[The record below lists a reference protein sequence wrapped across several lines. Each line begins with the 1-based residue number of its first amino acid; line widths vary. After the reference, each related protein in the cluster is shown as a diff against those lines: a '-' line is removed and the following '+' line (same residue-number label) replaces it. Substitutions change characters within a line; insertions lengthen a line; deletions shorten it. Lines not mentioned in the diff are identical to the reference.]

1 MVIVHLLR
9 HQMQSGFQMRIRM
22 QRILLSVLL
31 SLFISGSVIADEI
44 TLNLKD
50 ADIRALIS
58 TVSKFTGKNFIIDP
72 RVKGKVTVI
81 SSRPMDSDEVYQV
94 FLSIL
99 KVHGFA
105 AVPSG
110 EVIKIVPDV
119 NAKQDGIPTA
129 SKGSPGRGDEMVT
142 RVVQVDNVAAAQLVP
157 ILRPLVPQQGHLA
170 AYPATNV
177 LIISDRANNVERLL
191 TIIRRIDQVS
201 DSEIEVISLQ
211 YASAVEVVRVL
222 TSLKR
227 AKPAAKG
234 ALAAGGGQVLVAD
247 ERTNSVLLSGDRA
260 SRLRMRAIISHLDT
274 PLDTGGNT
282 DVIYLRYAD
291 ATEIVDTLLGVG
303 KIEQKDAQQGKG
315 KAAAAPK
322 GSFDIQADEPTNSL
336 VITAPP
342 DIMRT
347 LKHVISQLDIRR
359 AQVLVEAV
367 IAEVSEATARELGVQ
382 WAFGGSDNSPVGIV
396 NFTNSGSVVA
406 DVINGAASVV
416 DGGSFPSIIDN
427 ALLGFAKTGGSFNYL
442 AVMNLLASDANN
454 NILSTPTLVTLD
466 NEEAEIVIGENVPFV
481 TGSFS
486 STGAND
492 GATNPFQT
500 IQRED
505 VGLTLKIKPQINEG
519 DALRLEIEQEVSNI
533 ADSVAGAADIVTNKR
548 SIKTN
553 VMVDDGQV
561 VVLGGLIEEKVSES
575 IQKVP
580 FLGDIPF
587 LGALFRSK
595 TADVTKTNLM
605 VFIHPV
611 ILRDAAITESYTNSK
626 YNYIR
631 ALQMQQDEDGVNMM
645 IGKRHPVL
653 PAVEQFMVAP
663 GVTPVLPAID
673 ELSTVPGASAD
684 ADDEPDTAVNIN
696 FIDG

>member
-1 MVIVHLLR
+1 MNISR
-9 HQMQSGFQMRIRM
+9 KIIG
-22 QRILLSVLL
+22 ILLVWLMCSASVYAEK
-31 SLFISGSVIADEI
+31 V

-50 ADIRALIS
+50 ADISALIS
-58 TVSKFTGKNFIIDP
+58 TVAEVTDRNFIIDP

-110 EVIKIVPDV
+110 EVTKIVPDV

-129 SKGSPGRGDEMVT
+129 SDRSPGRGDEMVT

-201 DSEIEVISLQ
+201 DSEIEVITLQ

-227 AKPAAKG
+227 AVPGAKG
-234 ALAAGGGQVLVAD
+234 AAAAAGGQVLVAD

-274 PLDTGGNT
+274 PLDAGGNT
-282 DVIYLRYAD
+282 DVIYLRYANAAD
-291 ATEIVDTLLGVG
+291 IVDTLLGVG
-303 KIEQKDAQQGKG
+303 KIEEKEAQQGKG
-315 KAAAAPK
+315 KVSVSK
-322 GSFDIQADEPTNSL
+322 GSFDIQADEATNAL

-347 LKHVISQLDIRR
+347 IKQVISKLDIRR
-359 AQVLVEAV
+359 AQVLVEAI
-367 IAEVSEATARELGVQ
+367 IAEVSEDTAQELGVQ
-382 WAFGGSDNSPVGIV
+382 WAFGGSDNSSPVGIV
-396 NFTNSGSVVA
+396 NFTNSGSLVS
-406 DVINGAASVV
+406 DIINGAADVA
-416 DGGSFPSIIDN
+416 DGGAFPSIVDN
-427 ALLGFAKTGGSFNYL
+427 ALLGFAKTNGSFNYL
-442 AVMNLLASDANN
+442 AVMNLLSSDANT

-466 NEEAEIVIGENVPFV
+466 NEEAEIIIGENVPFV
-481 TGSFS
+481 TGSFT

-519 DALRLEIEQEVSNI
+519 NALRLEIEQEVSNI
-533 ADSVAGAADIVTNKR
+533 ADSVAGAADIITNKR

-553 VMVDDGQV
+553 VMVDDGQM
-561 VVLGGLIEEKVSES
+561 VVLGGLIEEKISES

-611 ILRDAAITESYTNSK
+611 ILRDAAVTDRYTSSK

-631 ALQMQQDEDGVNMM
+631 ALQMQQDADGVNMLPD
-645 IGKRHPVL
+645 KNHPVL
-653 PAVEQFMVAP
+653 PVMEEFTVAP
-663 GVTPVLPAID
+663 GVAPVLPEID
-673 ELSTVPGASAD
+673 DLSTVPGADAD
-684 ADDEPDTAVNIN
+684 ADDDAAFPTDTDLL
-696 FIDG
+696 DG

>member
-1 MVIVHLLR
+1 MNMFRKITGLLLMWLVCALPVHAED
-9 HQMQSGFQMRIRM
+9 
-22 QRILLSVLL
+22 V
-31 SLFISGSVIADEI
+31 

-50 ADIRALIS
+50 ADISALIS
-58 TVSKFTGKNFIIDP
+58 TVAAVTDRNFIIDP

-81 SSRPMDSDEVYQV
+81 STRPMDSDEVYQV

-129 SKGSPGRGDEMVT
+129 NEGRPGRGDEMVT

-201 DSEIEVISLQ
+201 DSEIEVITLQ
-211 YASAVEVVRVL
+211 YASAAEVVRVL

-227 AKPAAKG
+227 ATPGAKG
-234 ALAAGGGQVLVAD
+234 AAAAAGSGQVLVAD

-303 KIEQKDAQQGKG
+303 KIEQKEAQQAKG

-322 GSFDIQADEPTNSL
+322 GSFDIQADEATNSL

-367 IAEVSEATARELGVQ
+367 IAEVSEDTARELGVQ
-382 WAFGGSDNSPVGIV
+382 WAFGGSDDSSPVGIV
-396 NFTNSGSVVA
+396 NFTNSGSPIA
-406 DVINGAASVV
+406 DVINGAAAVA
-416 DGGSFPSIIDN
+416 DGGTFPSIIDN
-427 ALLGFAKTGGSFNYL
+427 ALLGFAKTSGSFNYI
-442 AVMNLLASDANN
+442 AVMNLLQSDANN

-481 TGSFS
+481 TGSFT

-533 ADSVAGAADIVTNKR
+533 ADSVAGASDIVTNKR

-575 IQKVP
+575 VQKVP
-580 FLGDIPF
+580 LLGDIPF

-611 ILRDAAITESYTNSK
+611 ILRDAAVTENYTNSK

-645 IGKRHPVL
+645 PGKQHPVL
-653 PAVEQFMVAP
+653 PVVDEFSIAP
-663 GVTPVLPAID
+663 GVIPVQPETD
-673 ELSTVPGASAD
+673 EVSTAPGASAD
-684 ADDEPDTAVNIN
+684 AGDKPVTPVDVN

>member
-1 MVIVHLLR
+1 MNIYRKFTGLLL
-9 HQMQSGFQMRIRM
+9 MWLVFCPSAFAEN
-22 QRILLSVLL
+22 V
-31 SLFISGSVIADEI
+31 

-50 ADIRALIS
+50 ADISALIS
-58 TVSKFTGKNFIIDP
+58 TVAEVSDKNFIIDP

-129 SKGSPGRGDEMVT
+129 NDSAPGRGDEMVT

-201 DSEIEVISLQ
+201 DSEIEVITLQ
-211 YASAVEVVRVL
+211 YASAAEVVRVL

-227 AKPAAKG
+227 AVPAAKG
-234 ALAAGGGQVLVAD
+234 AAAAGGGQVLVAD

-282 DVIYLRYAD
+282 DVIYLRYATAAD
-291 ATEIVDTLLGVG
+291 IVDTLLGVG
-303 KIEQKDAQQGKG
+303 KIEEKEAQQGKG
-315 KAAAAPK
+315 KATTPK
-322 GSFDIQADEPTNSL
+322 GAFDIQADEATNAL

-367 IAEVSEATARELGVQ
+367 IAEVSEDTARELGVQ
-382 WAFGGSDNSPVGIV
+382 WAFSGADNNSGPVGAV
-396 NFTNSGSVVA
+396 NFTNSGSVIS
-406 DVINGAASVV
+406 DIINGAADVA

-427 ALLGFAKTGGSFNYL
+427 ALLGFASSSGSFNYL
-442 AVMNLLASDANN
+442 AVMNLLASDANT

-561 VVLGGLIEEKVSES
+561 VVLGGLIEEKIGES
-575 IQKVP
+575 IQKIP

-611 ILRDAAITESYTNSK
+611 ILRDAALTQSYTNSK

-631 ALQMQQDEDGVNMM
+631 ALQMGQDEDGVNMLP
-645 IGKRHPVL
+645 GKGHPAL
-653 PAVEQFMVAP
+653 PLMEEFTVAP
-663 GVTPVLPAID
+663 GVTPVLPSID
-673 ELSTVPGASAD
+673 ELSIIPGASAD
-684 ADDEPDTAVNIN
+684 ADEAPPASVDVDFT
-696 FIDG
+696 DG

>member
-1 MVIVHLLR
+1 MKNVIN
-9 HQMQSGFQMRIRM
+9 IIW
-22 QRILLSVLL
+22 ILLIQLMLGAQVHAET
-31 SLFISGSVIADEI
+31 V

-50 ADIRALIS
+50 ADISALIS
-58 TVSKFTGKNFIIDP
+58 TVAEVTDRNFIVDP

-81 SSRPMDSDEVYQV
+81 SSRPMDSEEVYQV

-129 SKGSPGRGDEMVT
+129 SDSSPGRGDEMVT

-201 DSEIEVISLQ
+201 DSEIEVITLQ

-227 AKPAAKG
+227 ATPAAKG
-234 ALAAGGGQVLVAD
+234 SAAAGGSGQVLVAD
-247 ERTNSVLLSGDRA
+247 ERTNSVLLGGDRT

-282 DVIYLRYAD
+282 DVIYLRYAN
-291 ATEIVDTLLGVG
+291 AAEIVDTLLGVG
-303 KIEQKDAQQGKG
+303 KIEQQEAQQGKG
-315 KAAAAPK
+315 KATAPK
-322 GSFDIQADEPTNSL
+322 GSFDIQADDATNSL

-367 IAEVSEATARELGVQ
+367 IAEVSEDTAKELGVQ
-382 WAFGGSDNSPVGIV
+382 WAFSGIKDSSGPVGVV
-396 NFTNSGSVVA
+396 NFTNSGSLIA
-406 DVINGAASVV
+406 DIINGAAGVA
-416 DGGSFPSIIDN
+416 DGGTFPSIVDN
-427 ALLGFAKTGGSFNYL
+427 ALLGVGNTSGSFNYL
-442 AVMNLLASDANN
+442 AVMNLLASDANT

-481 TGSFS
+481 TGSFT
-486 STGAND
+486 STGASD

-519 DALRLEIEQEVSNI
+519 DALRLEIEQEVSSI
-533 ADSVAGAADIVTNKR
+533 ADSVAGASDIVTNKR

-561 VVLGGLIEEKVSES
+561 VVLGGLIEEQIGES

-595 TADVTKTNLM
+595 TAKVNKTNLM

-611 ILRDAAITESYTNSK
+611 ILRDAAVTQSYTNRK

-631 ALQMQQDEDGVNMM
+631 ALQMRQDVDGVNLLPR
-645 IGKRHPVL
+645 KHHPVL
-653 PAVEQFMVAP
+653 PLMEEFTREP
-663 GVTPVLPAID
+663 GVTPVLPEID
-673 ELSTVPGASAD
+673 EVSTVP
-684 ADDEPDTAVNIN
+684 DTGPVDTDLN
-696 FIDG
+696 DG

>member
-1 MVIVHLLR
+1 MKNIINII
-9 HQMQSGFQMRIRM
+9 G
-22 QRILLSVLL
+22 ILLIQLMLVAPAYAAE
-31 SLFISGSVIADEI
+31 V

-50 ADIRALIS
+50 ADISALIS
-58 TVSKFTGKNFIIDP
+58 TVAEVTDRNFIIDP

-129 SKGSPGRGDEMVT
+129 NDGSPGRGDEMVT

-201 DSEIEVISLQ
+201 DSEIEVITLQ
-211 YASAVEVVRVL
+211 FASAVEVVRVL

-227 AKPAAKG
+227 ATPAAKG
-234 ALAAGGGQVLVAD
+234 AAAAAGGGQVLVAD

-282 DVIYLRYAD
+282 DVIYLRYATAED
-291 ATEIVDTLLGVG
+291 IVDTLLGVG
-303 KIEQKDAQQGKG
+303 KIEEQEAQQGKG
-315 KAAAAPK
+315 KVTAPK
-322 GSFDIQADEPTNSL
+322 GAFDIQADEATNAL

-367 IAEVSEATARELGVQ
+367 IAEVSEDTARELGVQ
-382 WAFGGSDNSPVGIV
+382 WAFGGSGNNSPVGVV
-396 NFTNSGSVVA
+396 NFTNSGSLIS
-406 DVINGAASVV
+406 DVINGAADAAS
-416 DGGSFPSIIDN
+416 GGSFPSIVDN
-427 ALLGFAKTGGSFNYL
+427 ALLGFAKTNGSFNYL
-442 AVMNLLASDANN
+442 AVMNLLASDANT

-561 VVLGGLIEEKVSES
+561 VVLGGLIEEKIGES
-575 IQKVP
+575 VQKVP

-611 ILRDAAITESYTNSK
+611 ILRDAAVTQSYTNSK

-631 ALQMQQDEDGVNMM
+631 ALQMQQDEDGVNM
-645 IGKRHPVL
+645 IPGKQHPVL
-653 PAVEQFMVAP
+653 PLVEEFSIAP
-663 GVTPVLPAID
+663 GTTPVLPSID

-684 ADDEPDTAVNIN
+684 ADEELPSPVEVD

>member
-1 MVIVHLLR
+1 MKNIINII
-9 HQMQSGFQMRIRM
+9 G
-22 QRILLSVLL
+22 ILLIQLMLVAPAHAAE
-31 SLFISGSVIADEI
+31 V

-50 ADIRALIS
+50 ADISALIS
-58 TVSKFTGKNFIIDP
+58 TVAEVTDRNFIIDP

-129 SKGSPGRGDEMVT
+129 NDGSPGRGDEMVT

-201 DSEIEVISLQ
+201 DSEIEVITLQ
-211 YASAVEVVRVL
+211 FASAVEVVRVL

-227 AKPAAKG
+227 ATPAAKG
-234 ALAAGGGQVLVAD
+234 AAAAAGGGQVLVAD

-282 DVIYLRYAD
+282 DVIYLRYATAAD
-291 ATEIVDTLLGVG
+291 IVDTLLGVG
-303 KIEQKDAQQGKG
+303 KIEEQEAQQGKG
-315 KAAAAPK
+315 KVTAPK
-322 GSFDIQADEPTNSL
+322 GAFDIQADEATNAL

-367 IAEVSEATARELGVQ
+367 IAEVSEDTARELGVQ
-382 WAFGGSDNSPVGIV
+382 WAFGGSGNNSPVGVV
-396 NFTNSGSVVA
+396 NFTNSGSLIS
-406 DVINGAASVV
+406 DVINGAADAAS
-416 DGGSFPSIIDN
+416 GGSFPSIVDN
-427 ALLGFAKTGGSFNYL
+427 ALLGFAKTNGSFNYL
-442 AVMNLLASDANN
+442 AVMNLLASDANT

-561 VVLGGLIEEKVSES
+561 VVLGGLIEEKIGES
-575 IQKVP
+575 VQKVP

-611 ILRDAAITESYTNSK
+611 ILRDAAVTQSYTNSK

-631 ALQMQQDEDGVNMM
+631 ALQMQQDEDGVNM
-645 IGKRHPVL
+645 IPGKQHPVL
-653 PAVEQFMVAP
+653 PLVEEFSIAP
-663 GVTPVLPAID
+663 GTTPVLPSID

-684 ADDEPDTAVNIN
+684 ADEESPSSVEVD

>member
-1 MVIVHLLR
+1 MNIFRKIAGLLLIWLVCCLPVHAED
-9 HQMQSGFQMRIRM
+9 
-22 QRILLSVLL
+22 V
-31 SLFISGSVIADEI
+31 

-50 ADIRALIS
+50 ADIGALIS
-58 TVSKFTGKNFIIDP
+58 TVAAVTERNFIIDP

-129 SKGSPGRGDEMVT
+129 NEGRPGRGDEMVT

-201 DSEIEVISLQ
+201 DSEIEVITLQ

-227 AKPAAKG
+227 ATPGAKG
-234 ALAAGGGQVLVAD
+234 SAAAQASGGQVLVAD

-303 KIEQKDAQQGKG
+303 KIEQQEAQQAKG
-315 KAAAAPK
+315 KAAAVPK
-322 GSFDIQADEPTNSL
+322 GSFDIQADEATNSL

-367 IAEVSEATARELGVQ
+367 IAEVSEDTARELGVQ
-382 WAFGGSDNSPVGIV
+382 WAFGGSDNSSPVGVV
-396 NFTNSGSVVA
+396 NFTNSGSVVS
-406 DVINGAASVV
+406 DIINGAADVAQ
-416 DGGSFPSIIDN
+416 GGSFPSIIDN
-427 ALLGFAKTGGSFNYL
+427 ALLGAAKTNGSFNYL
-442 AVMNLLASDANN
+442 VVMNLLASDANT

-481 TGSFS
+481 TGSFT
-486 STGAND
+486 STGASD
-492 GATNPFQT
+492 SATNPFQT
-500 IQRED
+500 IERQD

-533 ADSVAGAADIVTNKR
+533 ADSVAGASDIVTNKR

-553 VMVDDGQV
+553 VMVDDGAM
-561 VVLGGLIEEKVSES
+561 VVLGGLIEEKVNES

-611 ILRDAAITESYTNSK
+611 ILRDQELTESYTNNK

-631 ALQMQQDEDGVNMM
+631 ALQMKQDEDGVNM
-645 IGKRHPVL
+645 IPGKQHPVL
-653 PAVEQFMVAP
+653 PVVEDFTVAP
-663 GVTPVLPAID
+663 TTAPVLPQSD
-673 ELSTVPGASAD
+673 ELSTAPGASVDD
-684 ADDEPDTAVNIN
+684 APDTAVDVN

>member
-1 MVIVHLLR
+1 MKLLIKIKLLALVWLVLIVPV
-9 HQMQSGFQMRIRM
+9 QAET
-22 QRILLSVLL
+22 V
-31 SLFISGSVIADEI
+31 

-50 ADIRALIS
+50 ADISALIS
-58 TVSKFTGKNFIIDP
+58 TVAEVTDRNFIVDP
-72 RVKGKVTVI
+72 RVKGKVTVV
-81 SSRPMDSDEVYQV
+81 SSRPMDSEEVYQV

-129 SKGSPGRGDEMVT
+129 SDSAPGRGDQMVT

-177 LIISDRANNVERLL
+177 LIISDRASNVDRLL

-201 DSEIEVISLQ
+201 DSEIEVITLQ
-211 YASAVEVVRVL
+211 HASATEVVRVL
-222 TSLKR
+222 NSLNR
-227 AKPAAKG
+227 AAPGAGKAPAAAMK
-234 ALAAGGGQVLVAD
+234 QVLVAD
-247 ERTNSVLLSGDRA
+247 ERTNSVLLGGDR
-260 SRLRMRAIISHLDT
+260 SMRLRMRAIISHLDT
-274 PLDTGGNT
+274 PLDAGGNT
-282 DVIYLRYAD
+282 DVVYLHYAE

-303 KIEQKDAQQGKG
+303 KIEEQEGQQGKG
-315 KAAAAPK
+315 NAVSSKR
-322 GSFDIQADEPTNSL
+322 GSFDIQADESTNAL

-347 LKHVISQLDIRR
+347 LKRVIGQLDIRR
-359 AQVLVEAV
+359 AQVLVEAI
-367 IAEVSEATARELGVQ
+367 IAEVGEDTARDLGVQ
-382 WAFGGSDNSPVGIV
+382 WVFAGDTDSGRGPVGVI
-396 NFTNSGSVVA
+396 NYSNSGSPIA
-406 DVINGAASVV
+406 DVANAVISAESGGTVPTLLDGALV
-416 DGGSFPSIIDN
+416 GFGQFGSN
-427 ALLGFAKTGGSFNYL
+427 SFNYA
-442 AVMNLLASDANN
+442 AVINALASDTNT

-481 TGSFS
+481 TGSFT
-486 STGAND
+486 STGAGNN
-492 GATNPFQT
+492 ATNPFQT

-519 DALRLEIEQEVSNI
+519 DAMRLDIEQEVSSI
-533 ADSVAGAADIVTNKR
+533 ADSVAGASDIITNKR

-561 VVLGGLIEEKVSES
+561 VVLGGLIEETINES
-575 IQKVP
+575 VQKVP
-580 FLGDIPF
+580 LLGDVPY

-595 TADVTKTNLM
+595 TSDVRKTNLM

-611 ILRDAAITESYTNSK
+611 ILRDPETMNSYTNAK
-626 YNYIR
+626 YNDIR
-631 ALQMQQDEDGVNMM
+631 VIQMEQNNDGVNMLP
-645 IGKRHPVL
+645 GKQQPVL
-653 PAVEQFMVAP
+653 PNIKDYTVMPGPGTLPEAP
-663 GVTPVLPAID
+663 EMEEMPV
-673 ELSTVPGASAD
+673 STSDTESAF
-684 ADDEPDTAVNIN
+684 E
-696 FIDG
+696 

>member
-1 MVIVHLLR
+1 VT
-9 HQMQSGFQMRIRM
+9 
-22 QRILLSVLL
+22 
-31 SLFISGSVIADEI
+31 D
-44 TLNLKD
+44 
-50 ADIRALIS
+50 
-58 TVSKFTGKNFIIDP
+58 KNFIIDP

-129 SKGSPGRGDEMVT
+129 SKGRPGRGDEMVT

-191 TIIRRIDQVS
+191 TIIQRIDQVS
-201 DSEIEVISLQ
+201 DSEIEVIALQ

-234 ALAAGGGQVLVAD
+234 ALAAGGQVLVAD
-247 ERTNSVLLSGDRA
+247 ERTNSILLSGDRA

-282 DVIYLRYAD
+282 DVVYLRYATAED
-291 ATEIVDTLLGVG
+291 IVDTLLGVG
-303 KIEQKDAQQGKG
+303 KIEQEEAKLGKG
-315 KAAAAPK
+315 KVAISK
-322 GSFDIQADEPTNSL
+322 SSFDIQADEPTNSL

-347 LKHVISQLDIRR
+347 LKHVISKLDIRR

-382 WAFGGSDNSPVGIV
+382 WAFGGSDSNSPVGIV
-396 NFTNSGSVVA
+396 NFTNSGSLIS
-406 DVINGAASVV
+406 DVINGAASVA
-416 DGGSFPSIIDN
+416 DGGTFPSIIDN
-427 ALLGFAKTGGSFNYL
+427 AMLGFAKTSGSFNYI

-492 GATNPFQT
+492 GATNPFHT

-631 ALQMQQDEDGVNMM
+631 ALQMQQDADGVNMM
-645 IGKRHPVL
+645 PGKQHPVL
-653 PAVEQFMVAP
+653 PVMEQFTVAP

-684 ADDEPDTAVNIN
+684 ADDEPDAAVNIN

>member
-1 MVIVHLLR
+1 MKMFRKLKGLLLIWLVCGLPVHAEE
-9 HQMQSGFQMRIRM
+9 
-22 QRILLSVLL
+22 V
-31 SLFISGSVIADEI
+31 

-50 ADIRALIS
+50 ADIGALIT
-58 TVSKFTGKNFIIDP
+58 TVAEVTDRNFIIDP

-81 SSRPMDSDEVYQV
+81 STRPMDSEEVYQV

-129 SKGSPGRGDEMVT
+129 NEGRPGRGDEMVT

-211 YASAVEVVRVL
+211 FASAVEVVRIL

-227 AKPAAKG
+227 ATPGAKG
-234 ALAAGGGQVLVAD
+234 AAAAAGGGQVLVAD

-291 ATEIVDTLLGVG
+291 ATELVDTLLGVG
-303 KIEQKDAQQGKG
+303 KIEEKEAQQGKG
-315 KAAAAPK
+315 KATAPK
-322 GSFDIQADEPTNSL
+322 GAFDIQADEATNAL

-359 AQVLVEAV
+359 AQVLVEAI
-367 IAEVSEATARELGVQ
+367 IAEVSEDTAQELGVQ
-382 WAFGGSDNSPVGIV
+382 WAFSGLEDGSGPIGVV
-396 NFTNSGSVVA
+396 NFTNSGSLIADLVNGVA
-406 DVINGAASVV
+406 DLEE
-416 DGGSFPSIIDN
+416 GGTFPSIIDN
-427 ALLGFAKTGGSFNYL
+427 ALLGVGKNNGSFNYL
-442 AVMNLLASDANN
+442 AVMNLLNSDASS

-481 TGSFS
+481 TGSFT
-486 STGAND
+486 STGASD

-519 DALRLEIEQEVSNI
+519 DALRLEIEQEVSSI
-533 ADSVAGAADIVTNKR
+533 ADSVAGASDIVTNKR

-561 VVLGGLIEEKVSES
+561 VVLGGLIEEQIKES

-587 LGALFRSK
+587 LGVLFRSK
-595 TADVTKTNLM
+595 TSDVAKANLM

-611 ILRDAAITESYTNSK
+611 ILRDGALTESYTSSK

-631 ALQMQQDEDGVNMM
+631 ALQMQQDEDGVNLLPE
-645 IGKRHPVL
+645 KRHPVL
-653 PAVEQFMVAP
+653 PVMEEFTVAP
-663 GVTPVLPAID
+663 GVTPVLPEMD
-673 ELSTVPGASAD
+673 ELSTVPGASATP
-684 ADDEPDTAVNIN
+684 DDEPDTAVD
-696 FIDG
+696 IDFTDG

>member
-1 MVIVHLLR
+1 MKNIINII
-9 HQMQSGFQMRIRM
+9 G
-22 QRILLSVLL
+22 ILLIQLMLVAPAHAAE
-31 SLFISGSVIADEI
+31 V

-50 ADIRALIS
+50 ADISALIS
-58 TVSKFTGKNFIIDP
+58 TVAEVTDRNFIIDP

-129 SKGSPGRGDEMVT
+129 NDGSPGRGDEMVT

-201 DSEIEVISLQ
+201 DSEIEVITLQ
-211 YASAVEVVRVL
+211 FASAVEVVRVL

-227 AKPAAKG
+227 ATPAAKG
-234 ALAAGGGQVLVAD
+234 AAAAAGGGQVLVAD

-282 DVIYLRYAD
+282 DVIYLRYATAAD
-291 ATEIVDTLLGVG
+291 IVDTLLGVG
-303 KIEQKDAQQGKG
+303 KIEEQEAQQGKG
-315 KAAAAPK
+315 KVTAPK
-322 GSFDIQADEPTNSL
+322 GAFDIQADEATNAL

-367 IAEVSEATARELGVQ
+367 IAEVSEDTARELGVQ
-382 WAFGGSDNSPVGIV
+382 WAFGGSGNNSPVGVV
-396 NFTNSGSVVA
+396 NFTNSGSLIS
-406 DVINGAASVV
+406 DVINGAADAAS
-416 DGGSFPSIIDN
+416 GGSFPSIVDN
-427 ALLGFAKTGGSFNYL
+427 ALLGFAKTNGSFNYL
-442 AVMNLLASDANN
+442 AVMNLLASDANT

-561 VVLGGLIEEKVSES
+561 VVLGGLIEEKIGES
-575 IQKVP
+575 VQKVP

-611 ILRDAAITESYTNSK
+611 ILRDAAVTQSYTNSK

-631 ALQMQQDEDGVNMM
+631 ALQMQQDEDGVNM
-645 IGKRHPVL
+645 IPGKQHPVL
-653 PAVEQFMVAP
+653 PLVEEFSIAP
-663 GVTPVLPAID
+663 GTTPVLPSID

-684 ADDEPDTAVNIN
+684 ADEELPSSVEVD

>member
-1 MVIVHLLR
+1 MKNFRKII
-9 HQMQSGFQMRIRM
+9 G
-22 QRILLSVLL
+22 ILLVWMLCSTPVYAEK
-31 SLFISGSVIADEI
+31 V
-44 TLNLKD
+44 TLNLKN
-50 ADIRALIS
+50 ADISALIS
-58 TVSKFTGKNFIIDP
+58 TVAEVTNRNFIIDP

-81 SSRPMDSDEVYQV
+81 STRPMDSDEVYQV

-110 EVIKIVPDV
+110 EVTKIVPDV

-129 SKGSPGRGDEMVT
+129 SDRHPGRGDEMVT
-142 RVVQVDNVAAAQLVP
+142 RIVQVDNVAAAQLVP
-157 ILRPLVPQQGHLA
+157 ILRPLIPQQGHLA

-201 DSEIEVISLQ
+201 DSEIEVITLQ

-227 AKPAAKG
+227 ATPGGKG
-234 ALAAGGGQVLVAD
+234 AAASAGGQVLVAD

-274 PLDTGGNT
+274 PLDAGGNT
-282 DVIYLRYAD
+282 DVIYLRYATAAD
-291 ATEIVDTLLGVG
+291 IVDTLLGVG
-303 KIEQKDAQQGKG
+303 KIEEKEAQQGKG
-315 KAAAAPK
+315 KVTVSK
-322 GSFDIQADEPTNSL
+322 GSFDIQADEATNSL

-347 LKHVISQLDIRR
+347 IKQVISKLDIRR

-367 IAEVSEATARELGVQ
+367 IAEVSEDTAKELGVQ
-382 WAFGGSDNSPVGIV
+382 WAFGGSDNNSPVGIV
-396 NFTNSGSVVA
+396 NFTNSGSLVS
-406 DVINGAASVV
+406 DIINGAADAA
-416 DGGSFPSIIDN
+416 DGGAFPSIVDN
-427 ALLGFAKTGGSFNYL
+427 ALLGFAKTNGSFNYL
-442 AVMNLLASDANN
+442 AVMNLLSSDANT

-481 TGSFS
+481 TGSFT
-486 STGAND
+486 STGASD

-519 DALRLEIEQEVSNI
+519 NALRLEIEQEVSSI

-561 VVLGGLIEEKVSES
+561 VVLGGLIEEQIGES
-575 IQKVP
+575 VQKIP

-595 TADVTKTNLM
+595 TSNVTKTNLM

-611 ILRDAAITESYTNSK
+611 ILRDAAVTERYTNSK
-626 YNYIR
+626 YSYMR
-631 ALQMQQDEDGVNMM
+631 ALQMQQDEDGVNLLPD
-645 IGKRHPVL
+645 KQHPVL
-653 PAVEQFMVAP
+653 PEMEEFTNVP
-663 GVTPVLPAID
+663 GVMPVLPEMD
-673 ELSTVPGASAD
+673 ELSTVPEVDDEAEYSAD
-684 ADDEPDTAVNIN
+684 EDLL
-696 FIDG
+696 DG

>member
-1 MVIVHLLR
+1 MNIFRKIAGLLLICLVYGLPV
-9 HQMQSGFQMRIRM
+9 QAED
-22 QRILLSVLL
+22 V
-31 SLFISGSVIADEI
+31 

-50 ADIRALIS
+50 ADIGALIS
-58 TVSKFTGKNFIIDP
+58 TVAEVTDKNFIIDP

-81 SSRPMDSDEVYQV
+81 STRPMDSEEVYQV

-129 SKGSPGRGDEMVT
+129 NEGRPGRGDEMVT

-201 DSEIEVISLQ
+201 DSEIEVITLQ

-222 TSLKR
+222 TSLQR
-227 AKPAAKG
+227 GTPGAKG
-234 ALAAGGGQVLVAD
+234 AAAATNDQVLVAD
-247 ERTNSVLLSGDRA
+247 ERTNSVLLGGDRA

-282 DVIYLRYAD
+282 DVVYLRYAD
-291 ATEIVDTLLGVG
+291 AADIVDTLLGVG
-303 KIEQKDAQQGKG
+303 KVEQQEAQQGKG
-315 KAAAAPK
+315 KAAAIPK
-322 GSFDIQADEPTNSL
+322 GSFDIQADEATNSL

-367 IAEVSEATARELGVQ
+367 IAEVSEDTARELGVQ
-382 WAFGGSDNSPVGIV
+382 WAFSGVNGSTGPVGVV
-396 NFTNSGSVVA
+396 NFTNSGSLIA
-406 DVINGAASVV
+406 DVINGAADVAE
-416 DGGSFPSIIDN
+416 GGTFPSIVDN
-427 ALLGFAKTGGSFNYL
+427 ALLGFGKTSGSFNYL
-442 AVMNLLASDANN
+442 AVMNLLASDANT

-481 TGSFS
+481 TGSFT
-486 STGAND
+486 STGASD
-492 GATNPFQT
+492 SATNPFQT
-500 IQRED
+500 IERQD

-553 VMVDDGQV
+553 VMVDDGQM
-561 VVLGGLIEEKVSES
+561 VVLGGLIEEKIGES

-580 FLGDIPF
+580 FLGDIPL

-611 ILRDAAITESYTNSK
+611 ILRDQAVTASYTNSK

-631 ALQMQQDEDGVNMM
+631 ALQLQQDKDGVNMLPD
-645 IGKRHPVL
+645 KHHPVL
-653 PAVEQFMVAP
+653 PAAEQFSVAP
-663 GVTPVLPAID
+663 GVTPVLPEIN
-673 ELSTVPGASAD
+673 ELSTIPGASAD
-684 ADDEPDTAVNIN
+684 ADDEPDTTVDIN

>member
-1 MVIVHLLR
+1 MKLLIKIKLLALVWLVLIVPV
-9 HQMQSGFQMRIRM
+9 QAET
-22 QRILLSVLL
+22 V
-31 SLFISGSVIADEI
+31 

-50 ADIRALIS
+50 ADISALIS
-58 TVSKFTGKNFIIDP
+58 TVAEVTDRNFIVDP
-72 RVKGKVTVI
+72 RVKGKVTVV
-81 SSRPMDSDEVYQV
+81 SSRPMDSEEVYQV

-129 SKGSPGRGDEMVT
+129 SDSAPGRGDQMVT

-177 LIISDRANNVERLL
+177 LIISDRASNVDRLL

-201 DSEIEVISLQ
+201 DSEIEVITLQ
-211 YASAVEVVRVL
+211 HASATEVVRVL
-222 TSLKR
+222 NSLNR
-227 AKPAAKG
+227 AAPGAGKAPAAAMK
-234 ALAAGGGQVLVAD
+234 QVLVAD
-247 ERTNSVLLSGDRA
+247 ERTNSVLLGGDR
-260 SRLRMRAIISHLDT
+260 SMRLRMRAIISHLDT
-274 PLDTGGNT
+274 PLDAGGNT
-282 DVIYLRYAD
+282 DVVYLHYAE

-303 KIEQKDAQQGKG
+303 KIEEQEGQQGKG
-315 KAAAAPK
+315 NAVSSKR
-322 GSFDIQADEPTNSL
+322 GSFDIQADESTNAL

-347 LKHVISQLDIRR
+347 LKRVISQLDIRR
-359 AQVLVEAV
+359 AQVLVEAI
-367 IAEVSEATARELGVQ
+367 IAEVGEDTARDLGVQ
-382 WAFGGSDNSPVGIV
+382 WVFAGDTDSGRGPVGVI
-396 NFTNSGSVVA
+396 NYSNSGSPIA
-406 DVINGAASVV
+406 DVANAVLSAES
-416 DGGSFPSIIDN
+416 GGTVP
-427 ALLGFAKTGGSFNYL
+427 ALLDGALVGFGQFGSNSFNYA
-442 AVMNLLASDANN
+442 AVINALASDTNT

-481 TGSFS
+481 TGSFT
-486 STGAND
+486 STGAGNN
-492 GATNPFQT
+492 ATNPFQT

-519 DALRLEIEQEVSNI
+519 DAMRLDIEQEVSSI
-533 ADSVAGAADIVTNKR
+533 ADSVAGASDIITNKR

-561 VVLGGLIEEKVSES
+561 VVLGGLIEETINES
-575 IQKVP
+575 VQKVP
-580 FLGDIPF
+580 LLGDVPY

-595 TADVTKTNLM
+595 TSDVRKTNLM

-611 ILRDAAITESYTNSK
+611 ILRDPETMNSYTNAK
-626 YNYIR
+626 YNDIR
-631 ALQMQQDEDGVNMM
+631 VIQMEQNNDGVNMLP
-645 IGKRHPVL
+645 GKQQPVL
-653 PAVEQFMVAP
+653 PNIKDYTVMP
-663 GVTPVLPAID
+663 GPGTL
-673 ELSTVPGASAD
+673 PGAPEMEEVPVSSSDTESAF
-684 ADDEPDTAVNIN
+684 E
-696 FIDG
+696 

>member
-1 MVIVHLLR
+1 MKLLIKIKLLALVWLVLIVPV
-9 HQMQSGFQMRIRM
+9 QAET
-22 QRILLSVLL
+22 V
-31 SLFISGSVIADEI
+31 

-50 ADIRALIS
+50 ADISALIS
-58 TVSKFTGKNFIIDP
+58 TVAEVTDRNFIVDP
-72 RVKGKVTVI
+72 RVKGKVTVV
-81 SSRPMDSDEVYQV
+81 SSRPMDSEEVYQV

-129 SKGSPGRGDEMVT
+129 SDSAPGRGDQMVT

-177 LIISDRANNVERLL
+177 LIISDRASNVERLL

-201 DSEIEVISLQ
+201 DSEIEVITLQ
-211 YASAVEVVRVL
+211 HASATEVVRVL
-222 TSLKR
+222 NSLNR
-227 AKPAAKG
+227 AAPGAGKAPAAAMK
-234 ALAAGGGQVLVAD
+234 QVLVAD
-247 ERTNSVLLSGDRA
+247 ERTNSVLLGGDR
-260 SRLRMRAIISHLDT
+260 SMRLRMRAIISHLDT
-274 PLDTGGNT
+274 PLDAGGNT
-282 DVIYLRYAD
+282 DVVYLHYAE

-303 KIEQKDAQQGKG
+303 KIEEQEGQQGKG
-315 KAAAAPK
+315 NAVSSKR
-322 GSFDIQADEPTNSL
+322 GSFDIQADESTNSL

-347 LKHVISQLDIRR
+347 LKRVISQLDIRR
-359 AQVLVEAV
+359 AQVLVEAI
-367 IAEVSEATARELGVQ
+367 IAEVGEDTARDLGVQ
-382 WAFGGSDNSPVGIV
+382 WVFAGDTDSGRGPVGVI
-396 NFTNSGSVVA
+396 NYSNSGSPIA
-406 DVINGAASVV
+406 DVANAVLSAES
-416 DGGSFPSIIDN
+416 GGTVP
-427 ALLGFAKTGGSFNYL
+427 ALLDGALVGFGQFGSNSFNYA
-442 AVMNLLASDANN
+442 AVINALASDTNT

-481 TGSFS
+481 TGSFT
-486 STGAND
+486 STGAGNN
-492 GATNPFQT
+492 ATNPFQT

-519 DALRLEIEQEVSNI
+519 DAMRLDIEQEVSSI
-533 ADSVAGAADIVTNKR
+533 ADSVAGASDIITNKR

-561 VVLGGLIEEKVSES
+561 VVLGGLIEETINES
-575 IQKVP
+575 VQKVP
-580 FLGDIPF
+580 LLGDVPY

-595 TADVTKTNLM
+595 TSDVRKTNLM

-611 ILRDAAITESYTNSK
+611 ILRDPETMNSYTNAK
-626 YNYIR
+626 YNDIR
-631 ALQMQQDEDGVNMM
+631 VIQMEQNNDGVNMLP
-645 IGKRHPVL
+645 GKQQPVL
-653 PAVEQFMVAP
+653 PNIKDYTVMPGPGTLPEAP
-663 GVTPVLPAID
+663 QMEEMPVSSSD
-673 ELSTVPGASAD
+673 TESAF
-684 ADDEPDTAVNIN
+684 E
-696 FIDG
+696 

>member
-1 MVIVHLLR
+1 MKNIINII
-9 HQMQSGFQMRIRM
+9 G
-22 QRILLSVLL
+22 ILLIQLMLVAPAYAAE
-31 SLFISGSVIADEI
+31 V

-50 ADIRALIS
+50 ADISALIS
-58 TVSKFTGKNFIIDP
+58 TVAEVTDRNFIIDP

-129 SKGSPGRGDEMVT
+129 NDGSPGRGDEMVT

-201 DSEIEVISLQ
+201 DSEIEVITLQ
-211 YASAVEVVRVL
+211 FASAVEVVRVL

-227 AKPAAKG
+227 ATPAAKG
-234 ALAAGGGQVLVAD
+234 AAAAAGGGQVLVAD

-282 DVIYLRYAD
+282 DVIYLRYATAAD
-291 ATEIVDTLLGVG
+291 IVDTLLGVG
-303 KIEQKDAQQGKG
+303 KIEEQEAQQGKG
-315 KAAAAPK
+315 KVTAPK
-322 GSFDIQADEPTNSL
+322 GAFDIQADEATNAL

-367 IAEVSEATARELGVQ
+367 IAEVSEDTARELGVQ
-382 WAFGGSDNSPVGIV
+382 WAFGGSGNNSPVGVV
-396 NFTNSGSVVA
+396 NFTNSGSLIS
-406 DVINGAASVV
+406 DVINGAADAAS
-416 DGGSFPSIIDN
+416 GGSFPSIVDN
-427 ALLGFAKTGGSFNYL
+427 ALLGFAKTNGSFNYL
-442 AVMNLLASDANN
+442 AVMNLLASDANT

-561 VVLGGLIEEKVSES
+561 VVLGGLIEEKIGES
-575 IQKVP
+575 VQKVP

-611 ILRDAAITESYTNSK
+611 ILRDAAVTQSYTNSK

-631 ALQMQQDEDGVNMM
+631 ALQMQQDEDGVNM
-645 IGKRHPVL
+645 IPGKQHPVL
-653 PAVEQFMVAP
+653 PLVEEFSIAP
-663 GVTPVLPAID
+663 GTTPVLPSID

-684 ADDEPDTAVNIN
+684 ADEEPPSSVEVD

>member
-1 MVIVHLLR
+1 MKNFRKII
-9 HQMQSGFQMRIRM
+9 G
-22 QRILLSVLL
+22 ILLVWVLC
-31 SLFISGSVIADEI
+31 STPVYAEKV
-44 TLNLKD
+44 TLNLKN
-50 ADIRALIS
+50 ADISALIS
-58 TVSKFTGKNFIIDP
+58 TVAEVTDRNFIIDP

-81 SSRPMDSDEVYQV
+81 STRPMDSDEVYQV

-110 EVIKIVPDV
+110 EVTKIVPDV

-129 SKGSPGRGDEMVT
+129 SDRHPGRGDEMVT

-157 ILRPLVPQQGHLA
+157 ILRPLIPQQGHLA

-201 DSEIEVISLQ
+201 DSEIEVITLQ

-227 AKPAAKG
+227 ATPGGKG
-234 ALAAGGGQVLVAD
+234 AAASAGGQVLVAD

-274 PLDTGGNT
+274 PLDAGGNT
-282 DVIYLRYAD
+282 DVIYLRYATAAD
-291 ATEIVDTLLGVG
+291 IVDTLLGVG
-303 KIEQKDAQQGKG
+303 KIEEKEAQQGKG
-315 KAAAAPK
+315 KVTVSK
-322 GSFDIQADEPTNSL
+322 GSFDIQADEATNSL

-347 LKHVISQLDIRR
+347 IKQVISKLDIRR

-367 IAEVSEATARELGVQ
+367 IAEVSEDTAKELGVQ
-382 WAFGGSDNSPVGIV
+382 WAFGGSDNNSPVGIV
-396 NFTNSGSVVA
+396 NFTNSGSLVS
-406 DVINGAASVV
+406 DIINGAADAA
-416 DGGSFPSIIDN
+416 DGGAFPSIVDN
-427 ALLGFAKTGGSFNYL
+427 ALLGFAKTNGSFNYL
-442 AVMNLLASDANN
+442 AVMNLLSSDANT

-481 TGSFS
+481 TGSFT
-486 STGAND
+486 STGASD

-519 DALRLEIEQEVSNI
+519 NALRLEIEQEVSSI

-561 VVLGGLIEEKVSES
+561 VVLGGLIEEQIGES
-575 IQKVP
+575 VQKIP

-595 TADVTKTNLM
+595 TSNVTKTNLM

-611 ILRDAAITESYTNSK
+611 ILRDAAVTERYTNSK
-626 YNYIR
+626 YSYMR
-631 ALQMQQDEDGVNMM
+631 ALQMQQDEDGVNLLPD
-645 IGKRHPVL
+645 KQHPVL
-653 PAVEQFMVAP
+653 PEMEEFTNVP
-663 GVTPVLPAID
+663 GVMPVLPEMD
-673 ELSTVPGASAD
+673 ELSTVPEVDDEAEYSAD
-684 ADDEPDTAVNIN
+684 EDLL
-696 FIDG
+696 DG

>member
-1 MVIVHLLR
+1 MKNIINII
-9 HQMQSGFQMRIRM
+9 G
-22 QRILLSVLL
+22 ILLIQLMLVASAHAAEV
-31 SLFISGSVIADEI
+31 

-50 ADIRALIS
+50 ADISALIS
-58 TVSKFTGKNFIIDP
+58 TVAEVTDRNFIIDP

-129 SKGSPGRGDEMVT
+129 NDGSPGRGDEMVT

-201 DSEIEVISLQ
+201 DSEIEVITLQ
-211 YASAVEVVRVL
+211 FASAVEVVRVL

-227 AKPAAKG
+227 ATPAAKG
-234 ALAAGGGQVLVAD
+234 AAAAAGGGQVLVAD

-282 DVIYLRYAD
+282 DVIYLRYATAED
-291 ATEIVDTLLGVG
+291 IVDTLLGVG
-303 KIEQKDAQQGKG
+303 KIEEQEAQQGKG
-315 KAAAAPK
+315 KVTAPK
-322 GSFDIQADEPTNSL
+322 GAFDIQADEATNAL

-367 IAEVSEATARELGVQ
+367 IAEVSEDTARELGVQ
-382 WAFGGSDNSPVGIV
+382 WAFGGSGNNSPVGVV
-396 NFTNSGSVVA
+396 NFTNSGSLIS
-406 DVINGAASVV
+406 DVINGAADAAS
-416 DGGSFPSIIDN
+416 GGSFPSIVDN
-427 ALLGFAKTGGSFNYL
+427 ALLGFAKTNGSFNYL
-442 AVMNLLASDANN
+442 AVMNLLASDANT

-561 VVLGGLIEEKVSES
+561 VVLGGLIEEKIGES
-575 IQKVP
+575 VQKVP

-611 ILRDAAITESYTNSK
+611 ILRDASVTQSYTNSK

-631 ALQMQQDEDGVNMM
+631 ALQMQQDEDGVNM
-645 IGKRHPVL
+645 IPGKQHPVL
-653 PAVEQFMVAP
+653 PLVEEFSIAP
-663 GVTPVLPAID
+663 GVTPVLPSID

-684 ADDEPDTAVNIN
+684 ADEESPSSVEVD

>member
-1 MVIVHLLR
+1 MNIYRKLTGLLLIWLVFCP
-9 HQMQSGFQMRIRM
+9 SAFAEN
-22 QRILLSVLL
+22 V
-31 SLFISGSVIADEI
+31 

-50 ADIRALIS
+50 ADISALIS
-58 TVSKFTGKNFIIDP
+58 TVAEVSDKNFIIDP

-129 SKGSPGRGDEMVT
+129 NDSAPGRGDEMVT

-201 DSEIEVISLQ
+201 DSEIEVITLQ

-227 AKPAAKG
+227 AAPAAKG
-234 ALAAGGGQVLVAD
+234 AAAAGGQVLVAD

-282 DVIYLRYAD
+282 DVIYLRYATAAD
-291 ATEIVDTLLGVG
+291 IVDTLLGVG
-303 KIEQKDAQQGKG
+303 KIEEKEAQQGKG
-315 KAAAAPK
+315 KATTPK
-322 GSFDIQADEPTNSL
+322 GAFDIQADEATNAL

-367 IAEVSEATARELGVQ
+367 IAEVSEDTARELGVQ
-382 WAFGGSDNSPVGIV
+382 WAFSGADNNSGPVGAV
-396 NFTNSGSVVA
+396 NFTNSGSVIS
-406 DVINGAASVV
+406 DIINGAADVA

-427 ALLGFAKTGGSFNYL
+427 ALLGFASSSGSFNYL
-442 AVMNLLASDANN
+442 AVMNLLASDANT

-561 VVLGGLIEEKVSES
+561 VVLGGLIEEKIGES
-575 IQKVP
+575 IQKIP

-595 TADVTKTNLM
+595 TSDVTKTNLM

-611 ILRDAAITESYTNSK
+611 ILRDAALTQSYTNSK

-631 ALQMQQDEDGVNMM
+631 ALQMGQDEDGVNMLP
-645 IGKRHPVL
+645 GKGHPAL
-653 PAVEQFMVAP
+653 PLMEEFTVAP
-663 GVTPVLPAID
+663 GVTPVLPSID
-673 ELSTVPGASAD
+673 ELSIIPGASAD
-684 ADDEPDTAVNIN
+684 ADEAPPASVDVDFT
-696 FIDG
+696 DG